1 MKVRTKEKAITEIFN
16 KMVENADDGINY
28 SGKCFISNS
37 DCYDDAR
44 KLADLIESNFK
55 NLDGKVIINSIGT
68 TIGSHSG
75 PGTIAL
81 FFWGKKRTD

>member
-1 MKVRTKEKAITEIFN
+1 
-16 KMVENADDGINY
+16 MVENADDGINY
-28 SGKCFISNS
+28 SGKCYISNS

-55 NLDGKVIINSIGT
+55 NLDGKVVINSIGT

>member
-1 MKVRTKEKAITEIFN
+1 
-16 KMVENADDGINY
+16 MVENAEDGINY

-37 DCYDDAR
+37 DCHDDAR

-55 NLDGKVIINSIGT
+55 NLDGKVVINSIGT